1 MSLYTVAQSGFNL
14 TFGPYDSRMK
24 GQIMPRTTPN
34 EELQLIESIV
44 AAYPNGIGITAIEA
58 QMVRSQSAKL
68 NRRTLQRRL
77 QKLVEAKRLTAKGE
91 SIALV
96 YKSAPVT
103 DVELN
108 RVSSA
113 ASVGLVDAEL
123 YPTVSPHSIDIR
135 NQVRRPL
142 MYRRPVGYR
151 REFLDGYKPGLTF
164 YLSASLRSQLHC
176 Q

>member
-1 MSLYTVAQSGFNL
+1 MGLYTVAQSGFNL
-14 TFGPYDSRMK
+14 NFGLHVSRMK
-24 GQIMPRTTPN
+24 GQPMPRTTPN

-44 AAYPNGIGITAIEA
+44 AANPNGIGITAIEA
-58 QMVRSQSAKL
+58 QMVRSQNNKL

-103 DVELN
+103 VVELN
-108 RVSSA
+108 GASSA
-113 ASVGLVDAEL
+113 TSVSLLDAEL
-123 YPTVSPHSIDIR
+123 YPTVSPLSIEIR

-142 MYRRPVGYR
+142 M
-151 REFLDGYKPGLTF
+151 
-164 YLSASLRSQLHC
+164 
-176 Q
+176 